1 MKKRFSHWHIATKLL
16 AINLLI
22 LLIFSGVIGIVFISF
37 HKMEHFMTT
46 IIKQDVG
53 QMIRNAETGRELSNI
68 LADTSHLRMRFIE
81 EKDFLATRGEPL
93 LKSAESL
100 LEQNRDAHLG
110 EHLHDF
116 VRNLRSLVE
125 QAEAASSIFK
135 KMKSFEH
142 ELDAL
147 MSTLG
152 DLIDKTTVLVM
163 MEGRDVSGLEKLAL
177 DIPWYWEKL
186 LRISILVRK
195 LNYEHIHL
203 TTEEDKDEE
212 RLQQIFSLLD
222 ELAMRIF
229 PVKKSEPDVAALGKT
244 FAGTLQRYKLSIAE
258 CHEELMTFR
267 EHISKTDASQKQM
280 VESMQETDTRISQKT
295 EEILN
300 RIRARTEF
308 SETIIILLSC
318 AIFAVLVFITYTVFR
333 MVRPLKA
340 IIDGFTGSYRQVL
353 SASEQV
359 SSVSLA
365 LSDGSSEQAASTEET
380 SSSLEEVSAMS
391 KENAENANHADRLVN
406 ETNRL
411 IDKADESM
419 DQLTRSMKDISD
431 SSKTTSKII
440 QTIDEIAF
448 QTNLLALNAAIE
460 AARAG
465 EAGAGFAVVAEEVRR
480 LAMRVADAARQT
492 AALIEGTMK
501 KIEEGSAFV
510 IVTAEGFSQVV
521 GNAARVG
528 KLLAKIAAAS
538 DDQSVKITHISNA
551 VGEIEKIT
559 QRNAA
564 NAEESAAASTEMNIQ
579 AGQMKEFV
587 DALRTVVGGTNS
599 KHL

>member
-1 MKKRFSHWHIATKLL
+1 MKKLFSHWHIATKLL

-22 LLIFSGVIGIVFISF
+22 LMIFSGVIGIMFISF
-37 HKMEHFMTT
+37 HKMENFMTT
-46 IIKQDVG
+46 IIKQDVS
-53 QMIRNAETGRELSNI
+53 QMLRNAETGRELSNI
-68 LADTSHLRMRFIE
+68 FADTSHLRMKFIE
-81 EKDFLATRGEPL
+81 EEDFLASRGDPL

-100 LEQNRDAHLG
+100 LERNRNTHLG
-110 EHLHDF
+110 EYLHDF
-116 VRNLRSLVE
+116 VRNLRSLVK
-125 QAEAASSIFK
+125 QAEVASSIFK

-142 ELDAL
+142 ELDTH

-163 MEGRDVSGLEKLAL
+163 MEGRDVSELEKLAL
-177 DIPWYWEKL
+177 DLPWYWEKL

-195 LNYEHIHL
+195 SNYEHIHL
-203 TTEEDKDEE
+203 TTEEDKKEE
-212 RLQQIFSLLD
+212 NLRQIFSLLD
-222 ELAMRIF
+222 ELGMRLL

-244 FAGTLQRYKLSIAE
+244 FADTLQRYKVSIAE
-258 CHEELMTFR
+258 CHEELMKFQK
-267 EHISKTDASQKQM
+267 HVSKTDASQKQ
-280 VESMQETDTRISQKT
+280 VVAAMQETDTRISQKT
-295 EEILN
+295 EEIQN

-318 AIFAVLVFITYTVFR
+318 AIFVVLAFITYTVFR

-340 IIDGFTGSYRQVL
+340 IIDGLTGTYRQVL
-353 SASEQV
+353 FASEQV
-359 SSVSLA
+359 TSSSRSL
-365 LSDGSSEQAASTEET
+365 SQGSSEQAASTEET
-380 SSSLEEVSAMS
+380 SSSLEEVSSMS
-391 KENAENANHADRLVN
+391 RENAENANHADQLEK

-411 IDKADESM
+411 IEKADESM
-419 DQLTRSMKDISD
+419 DQIIRSMKDITE

-440 QTIDEIAF
+440 QTIDDIAF

-480 LAMRVADAARQT
+480 LAMRAAEAARHT
-492 AALIEGTMK
+492 ATLIEGTMK
-501 KIEEGSAFV
+501 KIEEGSAIV
-510 IVTAEGFSQVV
+510 IITGEGFSQVV

-538 DDQSVKITHISNA
+538 DEQSLKISHISNA

-559 QRNAA
+559 QQNAA
-564 NAEESAAASTEMNIQ
+564 NAEESAAAAAEMNTQ

-587 DALRTVVGGTNS
+587 DALRTVVGGKS
-599 KHL
+599 S